1 VHRISLCTIARD
13 EEQLLPACLASVK
26 DAVDEMVVVD
36 TGSQDGTVAV
46 AKEAGAVV
54 VHHLWRDDPAAAR
67 NAALDAASSDWILVL
82 DADEALAP
90 GAAVTLREAITSEN
104 LVCGLL
110 PIIESDSL
118 EASMEDVLQGTAE
131 MGVPTYLPRLFRRVD
146 DLHWVDGTQQP
157 LAEWLEKHES
167 RTRRIAAPIVHY
179 GWARDRNLSEDDD
192 SDIRALQKE
201 VQRRPQE
208 WLPRAHLAEALFD
221 QNLIEE
227 ASAEIDISWT
237 LLQTAWRLRH
247 NQASTPRGTTKV
259 SHLRAAVQLQRGENV
274 EALETLREA
283 RRMGAIHPNLDYLYA
298 LAHEQL
304 ARWAVL
310 PSARQNHLAH
320 ARERF
325 VAAISQHGRSY
336 AEPLQHGVT
345 SWSAGTRLGTVL
357 LQEGQLER
365 ARLCFK
371 AAAQRSPEPLDAIL
385 GLSEA
390 LLDLD
395 RPQEALDAL
404 DPYLEEETADGWLL
418 AADAYLRLGRLE
430 EFHHSLSEA
439 RNLAETNL
447 RSLHRLERL
456 EALTESPTAG

>member
-1 VHRISLCTIARD
+1 MRRISLCTIARD
-13 EEQLLPACLASVK
+13 EEQLLPACLDSVK
-26 DAVDEMVVVD
+26 EAVDEMIVVD
-36 TGSQDGTVAV
+36 TGSQDATVAV
-46 AKEAGAVV
+46 ATEAGAVV

-82 DADEALAP
+82 DVDEALAP
-90 GAAVTLREAITSEN
+90 GAAVTLREAITSETM
-104 LVCGLL
+104 VCGLL
-110 PIIESDSL
+110 PVIESDSL
-118 EASMEDVLQGTAE
+118 EASMEDVLQGNAE

-157 LAEWLEKHES
+157 LAEWLEKYAS

-179 GWARDRNLSEDDD
+179 GWARVRNLSD
-192 SDIRALQKE
+192 SDDGDFRGLQQE

-221 QNLIEE
+221 QNLVDD

-237 LLQTAWRLRH
+237 LLQTAWRIRH

-259 SHLRAAVQLQRGENV
+259 SHLRAAVQLHRGEYA

-304 ARWAVL
+304 ARWALL
-310 PSARQNHLAH
+310 PAARQDHLAN

-345 SWSAGTRLGTVL
+345 SWSAGTRLGTIL
-357 LQEGQLER
+357 LQEGQVER
-365 ARLCFK
+365 ARRCFK
-371 AAAQRSPEPLDAIL
+371 AAARRSPDPLDAVL

-404 DPYLEEETADGWLL
+404 EPFLDQETADGWLL
-418 AADAYLRLGRLE
+418 AADAYLRLGRFV
-430 EFHHSLSEA
+430 EFNRCLSEA
-439 RNLAETNL
+439 WNLADKNL
-447 RSLHRLERL
+447 RSLHRMERL
-456 EALTESPTAG
+456 EALTEMPEAS

>member
-1 VHRISLCTIARD
+1 VRRISLCTIARD

-36 TGSQDGTVAV
+36 TGSQDATVAV
-46 AKEAGAVV
+46 ATEAGAVV

-90 GAAVTLREAITSEN
+90 GAAATLREAITSET

-110 PIIESDSL
+110 PVIESDSL

-157 LAEWLEKHES
+157 LAGWLEKHAA

-179 GWARDRNLSEDDD
+179 GWARDRNLGEDE
-192 SDIRALQKE
+192 SGDIRALQKE
-201 VQRRPQE
+201 VQRQPQE
-208 WLPRAHLAEALFD
+208 WLSRAHLAEALFD
-221 QNLIEE
+221 QNQVED

-247 NQASTPRGTTKV
+247 NQTSTPRGTTKV
-259 SHLRAAVQLQRGENV
+259 SHLRAAVQLHCGEYA

-283 RRMGAIHPNLDYLYA
+283 RRMGAIHPNLDYLHA

-304 ARWAVL
+304 ARWAL
-310 PSARQNHLAH
+310 HPSARQDHLAN

-345 SWSAGTRLGTVL
+345 SWSAGTRLGTIL

-365 ARLCFK
+365 ARRCFQ
-371 AAAQRSPEPLDAIL
+371 AAAQRSPDPLDAIL
-385 GLSEA
+385 GLAEA
-390 LLDLD
+390 LLELD

-404 DPYLEEETADGWLL
+404 KPYLDQETADGWLL
-418 AADAYLRLGRLE
+418 AADAYLRLNLLLE
-430 EFHHSLSEA
+430 FRHSLSEA
-439 RNLAETNL
+439 WNLADTNL
-447 RSLHRLERL
+447 RSLHRMERL
-456 EALTESPTAG
+456 EGLVETPKAG

>member
-26 DAVDEMVVVD
+26 EAVDEMIVVD
-36 TGSQDGTVAV
+36 TGSQDATVAV
-46 AKEAGAVV
+46 AIESGAVV

-90 GAAVTLREAITSEN
+90 GAAVTLREAVASET

-110 PIIESDSL
+110 PVIESDSL
-118 EASMEDVLQGTAE
+118 EASMEDVLQGNAE
-131 MGVPTYLPRLFRRVD
+131 MGVPTYLPRLFRRVN

-157 LAEWLEKHES
+157 LAEWLEKHAL
-167 RTRRIAAPIVHY
+167 RTQRIAAPIVHY
-179 GWARDRNLSEDDD
+179 GWARDRNLGHEEDGN
-192 SDIRALQKE
+192 IRDLQKE

-221 QNLIEE
+221 QGLIRE

-259 SHLRAAVQLQRGENV
+259 SHLRAAVQLQQGECAV
-274 EALETLREA
+274 ALETLREA
-283 RRMGAIHPNLDYLYA
+283 RKMGAIHPNLDFLYA

-310 PSARQNHLAH
+310 PSARQDHLAN

-357 LQEGQLER
+357 LQEGQVDR
-365 ARLCFK
+365 ARRCFK
-371 AAAQRSPEPLDAIL
+371 AAARRSPDPLDAML

-404 DPYLEEETADGWLL
+404 APYLNQDTADAWLL
-418 AADAYLRLGRLE
+418 AADAYLRLGQQD
-430 EFHHSLSEA
+430 EFSNCLSEA
-439 RNLAETNL
+439 WKLADTSL
-447 RSLHRLERL
+447 RALHRMERL
-456 EALTESPTAG
+456 EALTDTPKAS